1 MDPTGSGWVI
11 LAHPPHNNLPL
22 FDGELGEGGRGG
34 SDQSVT
40 VNDSTVNS
48 FIFS

>member
-22 FDGELGEGGRGG
+22 FDGELGEREGGVALTN
-34 SDQSVT
+34 QLQLM
-40 VNDSTVNS
+40 
-48 FIFS
+48 ILL